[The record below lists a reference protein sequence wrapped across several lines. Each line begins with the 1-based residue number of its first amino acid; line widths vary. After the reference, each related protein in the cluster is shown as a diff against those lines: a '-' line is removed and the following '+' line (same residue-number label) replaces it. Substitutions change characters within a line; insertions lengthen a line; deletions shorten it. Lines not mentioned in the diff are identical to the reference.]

1 MSDDDKPRKGKSVE
15 LRGHVRLS
23 FTATHRVLPNLP
35 LELSTAPHPEGL
47 RIVAQFA
54 EQTDEETRAAEE
66 AGRFAMRPLV
76 GFVLYPPAPLTE
88 DEAAARLAAIT
99 ADLWAAADAAHRA
112 GLADERT
119 DPVVRHVVEHS
130 YTFTD
135 DGKRLPIPP
144 DLVRARLAA
153 VDAGDAAHRRLQ
165 ELLGMGEADAGDA
178 VAGEPVPP
186 GAPATDAEMFALS
199 LVAGMVAPLFMPPDY
214 PALTYMDPLPKK
226 RGRPR
231 RGPEVVPQQ
240 TSPEFEAV
248 IFGVVVDGRTAT
260 KDTGDAAPWQDVAGE
275 VALTHKRKGSPL
287 SLHFGASAVDDP
299 TRDFVPL
306 RATSPAELRELLEQ
320 VAGPRTAHL
329 YNYTLVR
336 AREELDGY
344 TVSIDELVNASGP
357 RPRSGRERD
366 VARREVWDALRLLA
380 HVAVYG
386 RRKAYAP
393 KKGEPDILATRG
405 PLVAFLEVADNEQL
419 SLDGSNPPREVTLIA
434 GPWLARLAAENPA
447 ALPYA
452 TDDRTRATLPGAQP
466 RHAWADGVGWAYVH
480 LSRIDAKN
488 ANERG
493 QGVDEDGQEKPTKM
507 QVRDFTRR
515 ELLDYLNPE
524 PHYADILA
532 GPHPLR
538 AVKLWDD
545 MRRLL
550 QQRGVWGSGRGD
562 YVEHGPAP
570 WHKPKDWP
578 KGKLYNPKGWG
589 DGWLDERLTIRPGP
603 QGQDVV
609 RTMKAKADAT
619 RDKAAKTR
627 ARNRAAKKGGQASS

>member
-344 TVSIDELVNASGP
+344 TESAIDFI
-357 RPRSGRERD
+357 ERQHKAGKPFFCWWNSTKMHIWTHLKD
-366 VARREVWDALRLLA
+366 GVKGKTGLGVYPDGMVEHDRQVGQLL
-380 HVAVYG
+380 G
-386 RRKAYAP
+386 
-393 KKGEPDILATRG
+393 GIIEG
-405 PLVAFLEVADNEQL
+405 
-419 SLDGSNPPREVTLIA
+419 
-434 GPWLARLAAENPA
+434 LAADPRGGAERFFAGVVRKERHGQQHALAGVVQQLPA
-447 ALPYA
+447 ALE
-452 TDDRTRATLPGAQP
+452 Q
-466 RHAWADGVGWAYVH
+466 
-480 LSRIDAKN
+480 II
-488 ANERG
+488 E
-493 QGVDEDGQEKPTKM
+493 
-507 QVRDFTRR
+507 
-515 ELLDYLNPE
+515 
-524 PHYADILA
+524 
-532 GPHPLR
+532 
-538 AVKLWDD
+538 
-545 MRRLL
+545 
-550 QQRGVWGSGRGD
+550 
-562 YVEHGPAP
+562 
-570 WHKPKDWP
+570 
-578 KGKLYNPKGWG
+578 
-589 DGWLDERLTIRPGP
+589 
-603 QGQDVV
+603 
-609 RTMKAKADAT
+609 
-619 RDKAAKTR
+619 
-627 ARNRAAKKGGQASS
+627 